1 MRLPHRKAPVPRQL
15 KLTKILAQ
23 SQMSAVKLPDD
34 DDADQREQAGAASD
48 QSTPYKSGDL
58 IYALGALNYDFGSEA
73 RRDFLAQY
81 MKPAS
86 PFIRSEL
93 LAYLEQ
99 NSNQIEWLAWTVNVD
114 GTPICA
120 LQPAQP
126 FGRDIYTWLC
136 DSLNEWPAGNGDL
149 PVSVP
154 GVIIGQKMLMSG
166 QVVPLVR
173 PTLAGM
179 YSWARLGVV
188 RQSLEDGVVDQAEQE
203 TIISHIENFQRR
215 AYRELR
221 NTGRSAHDRAMNFAV
236 TMAFHLSQQQALD
249 FARKRLEFNRE
260 AETGLMQIATYRQMR
275 VVEEQIAEKIDLELD
290 KVEVSQSPIC
300 RSSSGAYCWDV
311 KLILFDPDQGHTQ
324 AKTVY
329 QFIVD
334 VSDVVPVI
342 IGEMAEWS
350 TF

>member
-1 MRLPHRKAPVPRQL
+1 VLRQL
-15 KLTKILAQ
+15 NAAKILPEVSVA
-23 SQMSAVKLPDD
+23 AVKLPADD
-34 DDADQREQAGAASD
+34 EAHQPEKAAPASD
-48 QSTPYKSGDL
+48 APAPYKPGNL
-58 IYALGALNYDFGSEA
+58 IYALGSLNYDFGSEA

-86 PFIRSEL
+86 PFIRSDL

-99 NSNQIEWLAWTVNVD
+99 NPNQIEWLTWTVNVD

-126 FGRDIYTWLC
+126 FGRDVYTWLC
-136 DSLNEWPAGNGDL
+136 DSLNEWPADNSDL

-154 GVIIGQKMLMSG
+154 GVIAGQKMLMSG

-179 YSWARLGVV
+179 YSWAGLGVV
-188 RQSLEDGVVDQAEQE
+188 RQSLEDGVVDPAEQE
-203 TIISHIENFQRR
+203 TIISHIQNFQRR

-275 VVEEQIAEKIDLELD
+275 AVEEQIVARVDLELD

-300 RSSSGAYCWDV
+300 RSNSGTNCWDV

-334 VSDVVPVI
+334 VSDIVPVI